1 MRIVLHIGPTRAAAL
16 RIQQVMAEKRAQL
29 RAKGVLFP
37 VSLGRTN
44 HTGLYMA
51 MLDGDHVDP
60 HRYNRGVDGV
70 AQETLRETLALE
82 LEKEIGTDRPEIL
95 LLSAWQMGSSLH
107 RRSEFQRL
115 RDWLGRFSEDI
126 RIVAQIGEP
135 AAMLAEV
142 YAHQVQ
148 QGRALPLSTELEI
161 ATSDADWWDACLDHA
176 PPINPDRGLF
186 LETQAP
192 PFWLDFRRLQKEWE
206 NVFGAGAMRF
216 FGLDRDALEGEAVP
230 DIARAMFG
238 IEQTLGKSTPAPLLP
253 QMSAEW
259 VTRARQFNALVLRFL
274 KIKRA
279 ILPGPLWAQM
289 LDDFAV
295 DGDPINPAALADVTR
310 TFRTANAALIKAHDG
325 LTSENFKAARPRKA
339 WQEPEAT
346 GGFRASQYL
355 LAAQWRIKKATRE
368 ARRAAKD
375 AAQPALEKIAKRHA
389 PPAAAQPPVLPA
401 QAAPVA
407 AAPRAARQT
416 ELTPEA
422 REIMPPLAVQNFE
435 KLQTSRFAPHNKLGA
450 VNEEALGAAFTPAP
464 PRDLPSEQSGRV
476 IVGCMKNEAPYIIEW
491 VAYHRA
497 IGVDNFLIYTNDCSD
512 GTSEILD
519 RLQELGVLQHRNND
533 NWKGNSP
540 QQYALNAAMKE
551 PVVLNSDWI
560 IHIDVDEF
568 INVRCGNG
576 TLDDFFERVPDAT
589 NVAMTWRLFGHNGVT
604 ELRDELVIDQFDT
617 CAPSYCPKPHTV
629 WGFKTMF
636 RNIGAYAKLS
646 CHRPNKLDEAA
657 KTRVRWVN
665 GSGKDM
671 TEEAIENGWRSSK
684 KSIGY
689 DLLQLNHY
697 ALRSADSFLIK
708 RQRGRALHV
717 DRSIGINYWVRMD
730 WSVHR
735 DVTIKRNL
743 PRVRAEIDRLMQD
756 DRLAALH
763 RQGFEWH
770 RAKAQELH
778 DMPEFEDLYQ
788 QALKVHLT
796 ETERVAYALA
806 LDMES

>member
-16 RIQQVMAEKRAQL
+16 RLQQVMADKRAQL

-60 HRYNRGVDGV
+60 HRYNRGVDSA
-70 AQETLRETLALE
+70 AQATLRETLALE
-82 LEKEIGTDRPEIL
+82 LEKEIGTDRPEML
-95 LLSAWQMGSSLH
+95 LLSAWQMGSSMH

-115 RDWLGRFSEDI
+115 RDWLFRFSDQVE
-126 RIVAQIGEP
+126 IVAQIGEP

-148 QGRALPLSTELEI
+148 QGRALPLSAELDI
-161 ATSDADWWDACLDHA
+161 ARSGADWWDACLDLA
-176 PPINPDRGLF
+176 PAIHPDRGQF
-186 LETQAP
+186 IETQTP
-192 PFWLDFRRLQKEWE
+192 PFWLDFTRLQSEWE
-206 NVFGAGAMRF
+206 SVFGDGSVRF
-216 FGLDRDALEGEAVP
+216 AGLDRETLESDGVA

-238 IEQTLGKSTPAPLLP
+238 IEPTLGKSSPSPLLP

-259 VTRARQFNALVLRFL
+259 VTRARQFNALVLRYL
-274 KIKRA
+274 QVKRA
-279 ILPGPLWAQM
+279 ILPGPLWAQI
-289 LDDFAV
+289 LEDFAI
-295 DGDPINPAALADVTR
+295 DGEPVNPASLADVTR
-310 TFRTANAALIKAHDG
+310 AFRDANAALVKAHSG
-325 LTSENFKAARPRKA
+325 LDAAVFKAERPRKA
-339 WQEPEAT
+339 WEEPETT

-355 LAAQWRIKKATRE
+355 LAAQWRIKKATRDV
-368 ARRAAKD
+368 RRAAREMTK
-375 AAQPALEKIAKRHA
+375 PALEKIAKRHEAPAVA
-389 PPAAAQPPVLPA
+389 PPALPPVPA
-401 QAAPVA
+401 AVVAP
-407 AAPRAARQT
+407 APRAERQA
-416 ELTPEA
+416 ELTPQA
-422 REIMPPLAVQNFE
+422 RAIMPPLAVQNFE

-450 VNEEALGAAFTPAP
+450 VNEEALGAAFTPVGQ
-464 PRDLPSEQSGRV
+464 RTLPEGRSGRV
-476 IVGCMKNEAPYIIEW
+476 IVGCMKNEAPYIVEW

-519 RLQELGVLQHRNND
+519 RLQEMGVLQHRNND

-551 PVVLNSDWI
+551 PVILNSDWI

-568 INVRCGNG
+568 INVRCDNG

-604 ELRDELVIDQFDT
+604 ELRDDLVIDQFDT
-617 CAPSYCPKPHTV
+617 CAPSFCPKPHTV

-636 RNIGAYAKLS
+636 RNIGAYSKLS
-646 CHRPNKLDEAA
+646 CHRPNKLDEAV
-657 KTRVRWVN
+657 KPRVRWVN

-671 TEEAIENGWRSSK
+671 TDEAIENGWRSSK

-743 PRVRAEIDRLMQD
+743 PRVRAEVDRLMQD
-756 DRLAALH
+756 DQLAALH
-763 RQGFEWH
+763 RSGFEWH
-770 RAKAQELH
+770 KAKAQELH
-778 DMPEFEDLYQ
+778 ETPEFEDLYQ